1 MLGLFSS
8 SIASELC
15 SGEATVPMARCMAEL
30 ALRRARNVVDELYG
44 SHPCKLSPKHHLP
57 MGQCLQEAMAEVGE
71 IIAYGLNMTKPNL
84 FDHAKTR
91 YIIMHSYTTSICMLK
106 MHCCRMPQAFVAP
119 RKALQAM
126 QWNQILCHPDSF
138 ALTPRHLALALLSE
152 HGVNGYRKN
161 SGVGTLLHQLC
172 ISFTAQNLGIFH
184 LV

>member
-1 MLGLFSS
+1 MFSPEKSDFPGGFAPECQVLGLFSS

-30 ALRRARNVVDELYG
+30 ALRRARKTVVDELYG

-91 YIIMHSYTTSICMLK
+91 YIIMHSYTTSIY
-106 MHCCRMPQAFVAP
+106 
-119 RKALQAM
+119 
-126 QWNQILCHPDSF
+126 NI
-138 ALTPRHLALALLSE
+138 
-152 HGVNGYRKN
+152 
-161 SGVGTLLHQLC
+161 
-172 ISFTAQNLGIFH
+172 
-184 LV
+184 